1 MSCATRR
8 HRRAPRVLSYP
19 VTVRGRCEK
28 NDCAPG
34 YLFQKK
40 FGSRQKGLEMSP
52 EGNNPVLGFSTAGRI
67 FFGWGATSVLRDVAR
82 EFGRRAFIC
91 TDQNMVKAG
100 ICETVVAHLSQGI
113 TEVKIFDEG
122 QPEVDRRTI
131 EWAATIARTYSPNV
145 VIGLGGG
152 SNLDLAKAVALL
164 VKHPGPLSTYYG
176 ENHVPGTIAPVI
188 AVPTTAGTGSEVSPV
203 AVVADPERAM
213 KIGIAS
219 RALIPKWA
227 IVDPALTVSCPAS
240 VTAHSGMDA
249 LAHAIESFC
258 AKERTDC
265 SPHAIFVG
273 KNPMSDALATKAISA
288 IAQFLP
294 TAVAQPK
301 DRTARQEMALAS
313 LFAGIAFSA
322 AGTAAVHALQYP
334 VGEATHTP
342 HGLGNAVLLPT
353 VMRSIT
359 PSRIEEMAF
368 IARSLDPSLN
378 SKADADAASLAAG
391 LVEELGAKVGI
402 PKGLRALG
410 VKREQLPQLSQMA
423 STVRRLLDN
432 SPVPFDESDLLR
444 ILQEA
449 F

>member
-1 MSCATRR
+1 MS
-8 HRRAPRVLSYP
+8 
-19 VTVRGRCEK
+19 
-28 NDCAPG
+28 
-34 YLFQKK
+34 F
-40 FGSRQKGLEMSP
+40 
-52 EGNNPVLGFSTAGRI
+52 EGGNHVWGFSTTGRI
-67 FFGWGATSVLRDVAR
+67 FFGWGAASVLRNVAQ
-82 EFGRRAFIC
+82 EFGPRVLIC

-100 ICETVVAHLSQGI
+100 ICESVVAHLAEGKA
-113 TEVKIFDEG
+113 EVKIFDEG
-122 QPEVDRRTI
+122 QPEVDRQTI
-131 EWAATIARTYSPNV
+131 ERAAAMAQAYAPDV
-145 VIGLGGG
+145 VVGLGGG
-152 SNLDLAKAVALL
+152 SNLDLSKAVAIL
-164 VKHPGPLSTYYG
+164 VKYPGPLPSFYG
-176 ENHVPGTIAPVI
+176 ENTIPGPITPVV

-213 KIGIAS
+213 KVGIAS
-219 RALIPKWA
+219 RTLIPTWA

-258 AKERTDC
+258 AKVRTDC

-273 KNPMSDALATKAISA
+273 KNPMSDILATKAISA
-288 IAQFLP
+288 IAKFLP

-301 DRTARQEMALAS
+301 DRVAREEMAMAS
-313 LFAGIAFSA
+313 LLAGMAFSA

-353 VMRSIT
+353 VMKSIT
-359 PSRIEEMAF
+359 SSRIPEMAF
-368 IARSLDPSLN
+368 IARSLDPALS
-378 SKADADAASLAAG
+378 SRSDADAARQAAE
-391 LVEELGAKVGI
+391 LVEELGGKVGI

-410 VKREQLPQLSQMA
+410 VKKEQLPQLSKMA

-444 ILQEA
+444 LLQEG

>member
-1 MSCATRR
+1 MS
-8 HRRAPRVLSYP
+8 
-19 VTVRGRCEK
+19 
-28 NDCAPG
+28 
-34 YLFQKK
+34 F
-40 FGSRQKGLEMSP
+40 
-52 EGNNPVLGFSTAGRI
+52 EGGNQVWGFSTAGRI
-67 FFGWGATSVLRDVAR
+67 FFGWGAASVLRNVAQ
-82 EFGRRAFIC
+82 EFGPRVLVL

-100 ICETVVAHLSQGI
+100 WCETVVAQLTDGKA
-113 TEVKIFDEG
+113 EVKIFDEG

-131 EWAATIARTYSPNV
+131 ERAAAVARAFAPNV
-145 VIGLGGG
+145 MVGLGGG
-152 SNLDLAKAVALL
+152 SNLDLSKAVAIL
-164 VKHPGPLSTYYG
+164 VKYAGSLPAYYG
-176 ENHVPGTIAPVI
+176 ENNVPGPIPPVV

-213 KIGIAS
+213 KVGIAS
-219 RALIPKWA
+219 RALIPRWA

-258 AKERTDC
+258 AKVRPDC

-273 KNPMSDALATKAISA
+273 KNPMSDVLATNAISL
-288 IAQFLP
+288 IAKFLP
-294 TAVAQPK
+294 TAVAQPA

-313 LFAGIAFSA
+313 LLAGMAFSS

-353 VMRSIT
+353 VMRSIV
-359 PSRIEEMAF
+359 PSRITEMAF
-368 IARSLDPSLN
+368 IARCLDPGLASGPDRTAAA
-378 SKADADAASLAAG
+378 KAPE
-391 LVEELGAKVGI
+391 LVEQLGAKVGI

-410 VKREQLPQLSQMA
+410 LTKEQLPDLARLA
-423 STVRRLLDN
+423 STVRRLIDN
-432 SPVPFDESDLLR
+432 SPVDFDELGLLR
-444 ILQEA
+444 LLEEA